1 MNSKLTNWYYWTI
14 NPEKGEAMAEVKA
27 FHLEKLPFKTI
38 TDQQPFI
45 TKADQMLSLNK
56 ELQEATGKFQRNL
69 VREFSLETLSSKL
82 QNWHSLS
89 YAEFVKELEKL
100 KVKLSLHQ
108 KAEWESYFQQE
119 ADNART
125 IKTQI
130 DSTDREID
138 RMVYQLYG
146 LTEEEIGIVE
156 AT

>member
-1 MNSKLTNWYYWTI
+1 LTYT
-14 NPEKGEAMAEVKA
+14 E
-27 FHLEKLPFKTI
+27 
-38 TDQQPFI
+38 FI
-45 TKADQMLSLNK
+45 
-56 ELQEATGKFQRNL
+56 
-69 VREFSLETLSSKL
+69 
-82 QNWHSLS
+82 
-89 YAEFVKELEKL
+89 KELEKL